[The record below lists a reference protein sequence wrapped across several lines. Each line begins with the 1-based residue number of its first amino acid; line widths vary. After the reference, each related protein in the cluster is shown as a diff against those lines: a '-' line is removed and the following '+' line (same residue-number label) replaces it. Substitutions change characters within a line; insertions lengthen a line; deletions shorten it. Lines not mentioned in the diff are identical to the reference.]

1 VYFDDQ
7 DLNDLKSVAHR
18 AVVHYWECLFG
29 NGHRLLK
36 DSIHFAIGILLV
48 GRHLLLHGRLAGGT
62 TPFMRRYSTICP

>member
-1 VYFDDQ
+1 
-7 DLNDLKSVAHR
+7 
-18 AVVHYWECLFG
+18 LFG

-48 GRHLLLHGRLAGGT
+48 GRRLLLHGRLAGGT